1 MYSPNSSVFNL
12 QTDSLG
18 PLELDAP
25 SCRYH
30 NEDITLSDSFGGL
43 NRLIV
48 DSLDAFQNCSFFGLD
63 KKEPASST
71 AKAVETSD
79 LKIGAEV

>member
-1 MYSPNSSVFNL
+1 MCLPNSSLSTL

-30 NEDITLSDSFGGL
+30 SEDITLSDSFGGF

-48 DSLDAFQNCSFFGLD
+48 NSLDAFQNCSFFGLD
-63 KKEPASST
+63 KKEPGST
-71 AKAVETSD
+71 VEPVKTSD
-79 LKIGAEV
+79 LKIGSEV